1 MALKEEKKE
10 KCNIIV
16 LGESALGK
24 TAFIRRFSEDKF
36 EKSYLTTLR
45 LDFITKE
52 IKIKEGK
59 TINMK
64 IFDTAGQERFRTLTN
79 NYYQKADGILLIYSI
94 KDKDSFSTINN
105 WITEIKT
112 KANEDVVVFLIGN
125 KCDLDK
131 DREVSKKDGE
141 TLAEKYKIPF
151 YESSAKLDV
160 NVKNV
165 FEELA
170 QMVVDNSGNV
180 VESNELNIKT
190 TKKVK
195 NCC

>member
-1 MALKEEKKE
+1 M
-10 KCNIIV
+10 
-16 LGESALGK
+16 
-24 TAFIRRFSEDKF
+24 
-36 EKSYLTTLR
+36 
-45 LDFITKE
+45 
-52 IKIKEGK
+52 
-59 TINMK
+59 
-64 IFDTAGQERFRTLTN
+64 
-79 NYYQKADGILLIYSI
+79 IYSI

-180 VESNELNIKT
+180 VESKELNIKNN
-190 TKKVK
+190 KKGEK
-195 NCC
+195 LLLNYFISISILYRLQIIIHYFNIYLYYLFRT